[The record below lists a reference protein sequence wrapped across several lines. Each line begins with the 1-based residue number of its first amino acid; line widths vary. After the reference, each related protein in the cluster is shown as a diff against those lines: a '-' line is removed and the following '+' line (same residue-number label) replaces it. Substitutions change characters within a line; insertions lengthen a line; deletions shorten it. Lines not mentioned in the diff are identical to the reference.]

1 MCTALDIRGKK
12 VDENLSLSPR
22 PYWQR
27 VQHAPVNSV
36 ECSLLGDPRGEYS
49 TLPKPLL
56 PQIAFL
62 APTTEEEVQCP
73 SSELAGRRRQER
85 K

>member
-1 MCTALDIRGKK
+1 MK
-12 VDENLSLSPR
+12 
-22 PYWQR
+22 
-27 VQHAPVNSV
+27 SV
-36 ECSLLGDPRGEYS
+36 ERPLLGHLRGEYS

-56 PQIAFL
+56 SQIAFL
-62 APTTEEEVQCP
+62 APTTDEEVQCP